1 MYNKQIK
8 CVMYKHKH
16 NINKNLY
23 KSVIYFRIKFNNLK
37 QNLYN

>member
-23 KSVIYFRIKFNNLK
+23 KSMLFTLELSSII
-37 QNLYN
+37 